1 MADTADLSNFSVV
14 RLNRDLFPITPFEQ
28 AAYERFRVAPM
39 AVEAAGDDILRH
51 AADCDGLVVVSE
63 ILPASVIDCLARCR
77 VISRLGA
84 GTDKIDRD
92 AATRNGIVITN
103 VPDFCYEEQAD
114 HAIAML
120 LALVRKLPN
129 MDRAMREGR
138 WDSGRNECRSIR
150 RFEGQVLGL
159 VGFGGSAKAL
169 ARRARGFGLRV
180 IACRQRM
187 TVADAQA
194 TELGVELT
202 DLETVVRTS
211 DYLSLHLPLNDATRG
226 MVDAVRIN
234 AMKPGAYFINTARGA
249 LVDESALAAALKS
262 GHLAG
267 AGLDTFAEINV
278 HGRDGAPPRHP
289 LLELDNVIVTPHVAA
304 FSEDAF
310 REVGTAGVENLA
322 AVLGGCW
329 PNSGRIA
336 NPEVQPRFPL
346 T

>member
-1 MADTADLSNFSVV
+1 MADGPDLTKFRVV
-14 RLNRDLFPITPFEQ
+14 RLNRDLFPVTAFEQ
-28 AAYERFRVAPM
+28 ATYDRHRIVPM
-39 AVEAAGDDILRH
+39 AVEAAGDDILKH

-63 ILPASVIDCLARCR
+63 SLPASVIDRLVHCR

-114 HAIAML
+114 HAIGML
-120 LALVRKLPN
+120 LSLVRKLPQ
-129 MDRAMREGR
+129 MDRAMRDGR
-138 WDSGRNECRSIR
+138 WDSGRNECRTIR
-150 RFEGQVLGL
+150 RFEGRVLGL

-169 ARRARGFGLRV
+169 ARRARGFGVRV

-187 TVADAQA
+187 SASDKEAM
-194 TELGVELT
+194 ESGVEMT

-226 MVDAVRIN
+226 IFDVSRID
-234 AMKPGAYFINTARGA
+234 AMKRGAYFINTARGA
-249 LVDESALAAALKS
+249 LVDESALAAALQR

-304 FSEDAF
+304 FSEDSF
-310 REVGTAGVENLA
+310 HEVGTGGVENLT
-322 AVLGGCW
+322 AVL
-329 PNSGRIA
+329 SGRWPDRTRVV
-336 NPEVQPRFPL
+336 NPDVKPRFPL
-346 T
+346 K

>member
-1 MADTADLSNFSVV
+1 MSHSPDLSRSSIV

-28 AAYERFRVAPM
+28 AAYDRFRIDPI
-39 AVEAAGDDILRH
+39 AVEAVGDEILRH
-51 AADCDGLVVVSE
+51 AATCDALVVVSE
-63 ILPASVIDCLARCR
+63 SLPASVIDSLERCR

-84 GTDKIDRD
+84 GTDKIDRE

-114 HAIAML
+114 HAIAL
-120 LALVRKLPN
+120 LLSLVRKLPL

-150 RFEGQVLGL
+150 RFDGQVLGL

-180 IACRQRM
+180 IACRQRAAS
-187 TVADAQA
+187 ADPEAA
-194 TELGVELT
+194 ELGVEMT
-202 DLETVVRTS
+202 SLENVVRTS

-226 MVDAVRIN
+226 MFDEARIRS
-234 AMKPGAYFINTARGA
+234 MKAGAYFINTARGA
-249 LVDESALAAALKS
+249 LVNEAALATALKR

-267 AGLDTFAEINV
+267 AGLDTFADINV
-278 HGRDGAPPRHP
+278 HGRDGAAPRHP
-289 LLELDNVIVTPHVAA
+289 LLDLENVIVTPHVAA

-310 REVGTAGVENLA
+310 RDVGTGGIENLA
-322 AVLGGCW
+322 AVLMGRW
-329 PNSGRIA
+329 PDRSRVV
-336 NPEVQPRFPL
+336 NPDVTPRQPLR
-346 T
+346 

>member
-1 MADTADLSNFSVV
+1 MVDTADLSQFSVV
-14 RLNRDLFPITPFEQ
+14 RLNRDLFPITPFER
-28 AAYERFRVAPM
+28 AAYDRFRITPV

-63 ILPASVIDCLARCR
+63 SLPASVIDGLERCR

-114 HAIAML
+114 HAMAML

-169 ARRARGFGLRV
+169 ARRARGFGFRV

-187 TVADAQA
+187 TVSDAQA

-202 DLETVVRTS
+202 DVETVVRTS
-211 DYLSLHLPLNDATRG
+211 DYLSLHLPLNQATRG
-226 MVDAVRIN
+226 MFNAARI
-234 AMKPGAYFINTARGA
+234 AEMKQGAYFINTARGA
-249 LVDESALAAALKS
+249 LVDESALAAALKR

-267 AGLDTFAEINV
+267 AGLDTFAEIDV
-278 HGRDGAPPRHP
+278 HGRDGTPPRHP
-289 LLELDNVIVTPHVAA
+289 LLELDNVLVTPHVAA

-310 REVGTAGVENLA
+310 REVGLGGVENLA
-322 AVLGGCW
+322 AVLTECW
-329 PNSGRIA
+329 PDPGRVV
-336 NPEVQPRFPL
+336 NPQVRPRFPL
-346 T
+346 Q